1 MTKSN
6 ILKDLKLSSYIE
18 FLFYNLG
25 DSFHYML
32 DRFTPG
38 RAYLFFCELLLFIK
52 KIIFLPLHFVKIK
65 KNVTENILENFKQT
79 KTIKKKD
86 KIRNLINS

>member
-25 DSFHYML
+25 DSFHHML
-32 DRFTPG
+32 DRFTLG
-38 RAYLFFCELLLFIK
+38 RGHICFFL
-52 KIIFLPLHFVKIK
+52 
-65 KNVTENILENFKQT
+65 
-79 KTIKKKD
+79 
-86 KIRNLINS
+86 